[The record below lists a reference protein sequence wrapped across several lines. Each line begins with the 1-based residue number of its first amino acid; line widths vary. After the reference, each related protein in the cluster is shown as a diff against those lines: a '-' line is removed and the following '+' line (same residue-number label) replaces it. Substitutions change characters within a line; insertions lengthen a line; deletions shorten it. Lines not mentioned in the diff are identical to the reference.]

1 MDKLAS
7 KLAQCQFM
15 LIKLDSLDT
24 GKKAYL
30 VYVDLV
36 VLNSSDRSIISV
48 HVLC

>member
-30 VYVDLV
+30 VDLV